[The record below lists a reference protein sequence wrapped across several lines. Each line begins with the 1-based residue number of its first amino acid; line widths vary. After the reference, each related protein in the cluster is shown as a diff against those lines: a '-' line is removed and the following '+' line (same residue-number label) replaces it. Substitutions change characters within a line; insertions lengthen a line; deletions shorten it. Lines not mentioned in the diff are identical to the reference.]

1 MFNRALWDTEV
12 KALAS
17 ACVTEKEYI
26 HILCTK
32 EDPSELTP
40 KETKL
45 LEEVGKKYKDPVG
58 MYYISDMIWRVE
70 HALADGREGMA
81 KLATDNIYQTISSP
95 TYLKNVFSGDESSE
109 EYQRIAALR
118 DGLKKL

>member
-1 MFNRALWDTEV
+1 MFNTALWDTEV

-40 KETKL
+40 EETKL

-70 HALADGREGMA
+70 HALADGRDFMA
-81 KLATDNIYQTISSP
+81 KMATDKIYETISRAS
-95 TYLKNVFSGDESSE
+95 YLENVFSGDESSDE
-109 EYQRIAALR
+109 WKRIAALR